1 MRLHLAPQEEHNRYM
16 DGLVT
21 RGRGKYRVSP
31 LAQYERALE
40 TATALLALQVSPAMI
55 NFELRR
61 EHDFTEAQ
69 ATAVIREALSA
80 PASELELAT
89 AVRSTF

>member
-1 MRLHLAPQEEHNRYM
+1 M

-21 RGRGKYRVSP
+21 RSRGNYRVSP

-40 TATALLALQVSPAMI
+40 TAAALLALQVSPAMM

-61 EHDFTEAQ
+61 EHDLTEAQ
-69 ATAVIREALSA
+69 ATAVIREALSTA
-80 PASELELAT
+80 PVEPEPVGT
-89 AVRSTF
+89 VRSTF

>member
-1 MRLHLAPQEEHNRYM
+1 M

-21 RGRGKYRVSP
+21 RSRGNYRVSP

-40 TATALLALQVSPAMI
+40 TATALLAMQVSPAMI

-61 EHDFTEAQ
+61 EHGFTEGQ
-69 ATAVIREALSA
+69 AGAVIREALSA
-80 PASELELAT
+80 AACELEPTT
-89 AVRSTF
+89 AARSTF

>member
-1 MRLHLAPQEEHNRYM
+1 M
-16 DGLVT
+16 T
-21 RGRGKYRVSP
+21 RSRGNYRVSP

-40 TATALLALQVSPAMI
+40 TAAALLAMQVSPAMI

-69 ATAVIREALSA
+69 AGAVIREALSA
-80 PASELELAT
+80 TACELEPTT
-89 AVRSTF
+89 AARSTF

>member
-1 MRLHLAPQEEHNRYM
+1 
-16 DGLVT
+16 
-21 RGRGKYRVSP
+21 VSP

-69 ATAVIREALSA
+69 ATAVIREALCA
-80 PASELELAT
+80 PASEPDLAT

>member
-1 MRLHLAPQEEHNRYM
+1 M

-21 RGRGKYRVSP
+21 RSRGNYRVSP

-40 TATALLALQVSPAMI
+40 TATALLALQVSPAML

-61 EHDFTEAQ
+61 EHSFTEAQ
-69 ATAVIREALSA
+69 AAAVIREALSA
-80 PASELELAT
+80 PASESEPAT

>member
-1 MRLHLAPQEEHNRYM
+1 M
-16 DGLVT
+16 DGLMT
-21 RGRGKYRVSP
+21 RSRGNYRVSP

-40 TATALLALQVSPAMI
+40 TAAALLAMQVSPAMI

-69 ATAVIREALSA
+69 AGAVIREALSA
-80 PASELELAT
+80 PACEPEAT
-89 AVRSTF
+89 TAARSTF